1 MSPEHES
8 SPCPSCGYPAKAGHA
23 SSCSTRQQKI
33 EAGESGNAVEAKV
46 VKALSLEDQ
55 ATLQRVVESVGG
67 KEKLFD
73 PKGKFLHTTDNLSF
87 TEMLQSGAIIT
98 DDVFPGGKQRTP
110 GASFTNGNFPE
121 ATSFQLLYDNVPGGG
136 EEKRLSSD
144 KYAEALGG
152 SLAEDFVRYFW
163 KNHQDV
169 AQPYLAELAKKI
181 PNEALAELGIDAS
194 RTVDGE
200 ERALAVSKYFIPKG
214 RGEYGVTLVYDQTKA
229 DALGMEDR
237 GTVGLQK
244 FFEKRS
250 FRPGGVPLSEASAV
264 LVPEARIEEV
274 RNELVARGLS
284 HIDVRPSEELEARR
298 ILEKV
303 K

>member
-1 MSPEHES
+1 M
-8 SPCPSCGYPAKAGHA
+8 AGHA
-23 SSCSTRQQKI
+23 SSCSTRQPKI
-33 EAGESGNAVEAKV
+33 ETGESGNAIEARIAE
-46 VKALSLEDQ
+46 ALSPEDQ

-121 ATSFQLLYDNVPGGG
+121 ATSFQLLYDNIPGAGN
-136 EEKRLSSD
+136 EKHLRSE

-152 SLAEDFVRYFW
+152 SLADDFVRYFW
-163 KNHQDV
+163 KNHQEDQKV
-169 AQPYLAELAKKI
+169 YLAELAKKI
-181 PNEALAELGIDAS
+181 PDDALAVLGVGVDRTID
-194 RTVDGE
+194 TE
-200 ERALAVSKYFIPKG
+200 EQALAVSKYFVPKG
-214 RGEYGVTLVYDQTKA
+214 RGEYGVTLAYDKA
-229 DALGMEDR
+229 KSDAIGIEDR

-244 FFEKRS
+244 FFEKRP
-250 FRPGGVPLSEASAV
+250 FKPGGVPLSEASAV
-264 LVPEARIEEV
+264 LVPEARIDEV
-274 RNELVARGLS
+274 KQELAVRGLS